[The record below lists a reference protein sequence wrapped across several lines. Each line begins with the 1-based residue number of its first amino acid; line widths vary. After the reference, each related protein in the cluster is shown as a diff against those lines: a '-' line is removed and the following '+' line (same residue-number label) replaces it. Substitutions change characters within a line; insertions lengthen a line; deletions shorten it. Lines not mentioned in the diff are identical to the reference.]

1 MDYYLN
7 RINVVL
13 IVLVGGLCVYQWSGE
28 KQADA
33 QLVELRRLVRAD
45 ENHLASQAE
54 SIRTASADLEEFK
67 QVITEFKTKS
77 DAANLQIRQE
87 KAKVFTLEQETQRRA
102 AEAET
107 AARSLAAYKQGV
119 AGRDANIQVLLGQ
132 RDQLV
137 SANHEVVKK
146 ADQAIGAYQAL
157 AGKYTT
163 LVGQYNDLAGRYQA
177 EHPPADPAKNHSP

>member
-13 IVLVGGLCVYQWSGE
+13 IVLVGGLCVYQWTGE

-33 QLVELRRLVRAD
+33 QLVELRRVVHAD

-54 SIRTASADLEEFK
+54 AIRTASADLDEFK
-67 QVITEFKTKS
+67 KIITEFKSKS
-77 DAANLQIRQE
+77 DAANLQIRQT
-87 KAKVFTLEQETQRRA
+87 KAKIFTLEQETKRQA
-102 AEAET
+102 TEAET

-119 AGRDANIQVLLGQ
+119 AARDANIQVLLGQ

-137 SANHEVVKK
+137 TANHEVVKK
-146 ADQAIGAYQAL
+146 ADQAIGAYQEL
-157 AGKYTT
+157 ANKYTA
-163 LVGQYNDLAGRYQA
+163 LVGQYNDLAGRYKA
-177 EHPPADPAKNHSP
+177 EHAAAAKSPPAS